1 MHQHRQNCR
10 KLPRNPSS
18 IQRLRRPRAHF
29 IEAFYWLSESRF
41 ETHSF
46 EIARSIFQSSDRLWR
61 PVTRRPMG
69 CSLIALVP
77 NATGG
82 KWSCIS
88 ASPGNTHHK
97 LSITL
102 WKTPTANRYEA
113 AKTLIEAAGGKLISM
128 YSTPADGPGVLAI
141 FDVTDPAA
149 AAAISGVVVASGTL
163 HHVKLT
169 RLLTQEE
176 VTHVRHTAAKLRGAY
191 KPPGK

>member
-1 MHQHRQNCR
+1 MHFCFTGQYTPQALNNIME
-10 KLPRNPSS
+10 NPNS
-18 IQRLRRPRAHF
+18 
-29 IEAFYWLSESRF
+29 
-41 ETHSF
+41 
-46 EIARSIFQSSDRLWR
+46 
-61 PVTRRPMG
+61 
-69 CSLIALVP
+69 
-77 NATGG
+77 
-82 KWSCIS
+82 
-88 ASPGNTHHK
+88 
-97 LSITL
+97 
-102 WKTPTANRYEA
+102 NRYEA

-149 AAAISGVVVASGTL
+149 AAAISGVVVASGAL